1 MENAVCAKKGKKKKM
16 LFLSYLMVQEGFRFD
31 SSQDDFPTIRSV
43 DTLVQYSN

>member
-1 MENAVCAKKGKKKKM
+1 MQFVLKKEKKKKM
-16 LFLSYLMVQEGFRFD
+16 LFLSYLMVQGFRFD